1 MIILAPL
8 PMCPRSLYDYEDED
22 LRPHSELWLLGQWG
36 FLQESRIVVYC
47 PTILLSSLM
56 QEETLTP
63 LPLLLFGVN
72 HCFDEES
79 FFIEYFSESCQ
90 LCVCIKHIPRE
101 KKLSDKKWVLSYQY
115 HTQKT
120 VRARQRTQSGFPSL
134 RAVVSGECVDRPL
147 LHIFI
152 CLILHEILRV
162 WGLSLV

>member
-8 PMCPRSLYDYEDED
+8 PMCPRFLCDYEDED

-79 FFIEYFSESCQ
+79 FFIEYFSESHVSSVYALSTSQ
-90 LCVCIKHIPRE
+90 EKKSSLTRNGSSHISTTH
-101 KKLSDKKWVLSYQY
+101 KKLSEPGREHKV
-115 HTQKT
+115 
-120 VRARQRTQSGFPSL
+120 GFP
-134 RAVVSGECVDRPL
+134 
-147 LHIFI
+147 H
-152 CLILHEILRV
+152 
-162 WGLSLV
+162 